1 VLRIRFNN
9 RRLLTSTRS
18 KNTLFGDCPPSA
30 AGKTQRRSAS
40 RSSSETR
47 RRRRR
52 SSEDAGPPRGH
63 PASNGSVLDGT
74 SPASGRLAVARA
86 LSRSAGERSSFLG
99 CLTLRRS
106 NPLTPPEAIEA
117 ERVNALLPS
126 LFPLPQAARQC
137 CPLSRDRGAFRRG
150 SPDRAPSRA
159 PAWSSAPVG
168 HGHSCYTCSSMF
180 EELRLDRSSRRSRG
194 RVLAACASTTSADRC
209 FNEHCHGPPE
219 HPGPAESVVGTA
231 ADSIDRCLSIDGD
244 RRGYAGSGAEDHRA
258 SALPPGI
265 APGRDFA
272 PTPIASDTSCRGHCP
287 SPCQELTR
295 GDGQSRRRRAR

>member
-1 VLRIRFNN
+1 MTAGPVRAVCLPVAWRFAPRRALRLSLDAPPRCFESASTTDVS
-9 RRLLTSTRS
+9 LTSTRR

-106 NPLTPPEAIEA
+106 NPLTPPAAIEA

-168 HGHSCYTCSSMF
+168 QRAQLLHVF
-180 EELRLDRSSRRSRG
+180 ID
-194 RVLAACASTTSADRC
+194 VLKNFD
-209 FNEHCHGPPE
+209 
-219 HPGPAESVVGTA
+219 
-231 ADSIDRCLSIDGD
+231 
-244 RRGYAGSGAEDHRA
+244 
-258 SALPPGI
+258 
-265 APGRDFA
+265 
-272 PTPIASDTSCRGHCP
+272 
-287 SPCQELTR
+287 
-295 GDGQSRRRRAR
+295 